1 MQVKTIVIASAI
13 FLSSFNFAVVAS
25 AQESKTLVDVLNT
38 AASSELNGTVQ
49 VTEVKAENPTG
60 AKLVLKGGG
69 QDTGALFTESMQVN
83 LNNGAMSACTTE
95 LPMIKIF
102 RDGDKQLNSV
112 TFLEKPVFVDTTADA
127 ILRAIDFK
135 TLIEEVEGA
144 DEVSEKEVD
153 GKKQYTVM
161 LNRDYFTPKKKEGEV
176 DPLMAL
182 RAKMMSE
189 SVLEGKLIATVNSGG
204 QLETLTLDAQYNDP
218 LSVIAKAMKN
228 GGGQKA
234 ISPEDLAND
243 DTPGRKVTVEF
254 TVTNEDNAESK
265 AFATEAAK
273 MLSE

>member
-1 MQVKTIVIASAI
+1 
-13 FLSSFNFAVVAS
+13 
-25 AQESKTLVDVLNT
+25 
-38 AASSELNGTVQ
+38 
-49 VTEVKAENPTG
+49 
-60 AKLVLKGGG
+60 
-69 QDTGALFTESMQVN
+69 
-83 LNNGAMSACTTE
+83 
-95 LPMIKIF
+95 
-102 RDGDKQLNSV
+102 
-112 TFLEKPVFVDTTADA
+112 
-127 ILRAIDFK
+127 
-135 TLIEEVEGA
+135 
-144 DEVSEKEVD
+144 
-153 GKKQYTVM
+153 
-161 LNRDYFTPKKKEGEV
+161 
-176 DPLMAL
+176 
-182 RAKMMSE
+182 MMSE

>member
-176 DPLMAL
+176 DPLDGIE
-182 RAKMMSE
+182 SE
-189 SVLEGKLIATVNSGG
+189 
-204 QLETLTLDAQYNDP
+204 NDERIR
-218 LSVIAKAMKN
+218 S
-228 GGGQKA
+228 
-234 ISPEDLAND
+234 
-243 DTPGRKVTVEF
+243 
-254 TVTNEDNAESK
+254 
-265 AFATEAAK
+265 
-273 MLSE
+273 